1 MGSNVL
7 DTLHKSFRYIMKR
20 SGLKIDPWV
29 TPQIISRLD
38 VFIALPCINCF
49 LFERVPEKHLRLLFF
64 MPHKFSLSMRILWS
78 TVSKAFD
85 KFIKT
90 PNVYLTR
97 ALSVK
102 WPFLKPYCLWKRR
115 LLLSGN
121 YKLGCSL
128 ENFRETRK
136 YGNWPIVC

>member
-1 MGSNVL
+1 MGSNIL

-20 SGLKIDPWV
+20 NDLKIDPWG

-38 VFIALPCINCF
+38 VFTAPPCINFF
-49 LFERVPEKHLRLLFF
+49 LFETELEKHLMLLFF
-64 MPHKFSLSMRILWS
+64 MPYKFSLSIRILWS

-90 PNVYLTR
+90 LNVYLIK
-97 ALSVK
+97 ALSVE

-115 LLLSGN
+115 LLLLGN
-121 YKLGCSL
+121 YKLGCTLLS
-128 ENFRETRK
+128 RK
-136 YGNWPIVC
+136 F